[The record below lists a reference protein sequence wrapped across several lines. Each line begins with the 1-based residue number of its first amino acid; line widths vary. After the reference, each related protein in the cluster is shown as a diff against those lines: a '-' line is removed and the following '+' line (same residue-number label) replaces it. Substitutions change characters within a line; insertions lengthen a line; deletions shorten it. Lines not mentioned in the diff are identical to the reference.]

1 MKTCRLKIIT
11 ANIIDETDSPQIH
24 YISQNKKPKNNL
36 NILNNEENNNLIHN
50 IEENNIIQKEKFE
63 KIIEENNKNI
73 YDGNIN
79 NLENKNLEKIQE
91 NEIKNNIMDANVDV
105 NDLCTISKKNIYEE
119 QKINNIYNNINNLD
133 NNYNSYNHLNNN
145 YPYEIMNKKRVMNN
159 SLRCLFKNRITKT
172 NNNKNKST
180 QKSLSISK
188 SITYSGAN
196 IKKNSKKYSKNNSRS
211 NLNLNQSI
219 NKSFGTKNNIKS
231 KSSASLTFKKNT
243 TKNANKS
250 INNKKNNNILRG
262 NKKNV
267 NYVDNTSS
275 IVTSWKVVEKND
287 YNIGQT
293 IDFKTLIDDLIVK
306 ECQLVREKEQIM
318 QIFEQKLKPLRE
330 MNKKL
335 INENN
340 EELDKEDELNGEL
353 ILLKNQYETL
363 FNSLN
368 SNDKKKLKDIK
379 KNTNNFED
387 NEFNKKQ
394 KEIEEEINIL
404 NNQLINGDFILI
416 TKPADYYKISEEE
429 QKSITLLLKGIFF
442 SIHILDTD
450 KIIDLIWKHDK
461 QFQTIYFIVEELLNF
476 FNLDHKMDRN
486 ALINYFYSFCK
497 YYNYMNKNV
506 FKNEFKKKI
515 GKIYIY
521 NKYLYMSRLINY
533 HNSKIK
539 SLLQSIKKKDIF
551 NQGVINYDQFIRYL
565 YDYKIIHFNNLDEDF
580 EQLLE
585 FLIYCMKK
593 QRKLGLFESQ
603 EYISDNKSDK
613 EKKHSLFDL
622 YYESLKDYIDEYNCN
637 NITNPFYLIRNYM
650 KANDIINA
658 EKLFR
663 PIITEK
669 NILKIGSKEYIDIII
684 LNKYLRFKGI
694 IKNNDKII
702 VKTFEEELVD
712 INQFI
717 NDIYNDNVNEEKPED
732 KEEIRNK
739 AENFIDEIFQL
750 NY

>member
-11 ANIIDETDSPQIH
+11 ANIIDERDSPQIH
-24 YISQNKKPKNNL
+24 YVSQNKKPKNNS
-36 NILNNEENNNLIHN
+36 NILNKEENNNLIHN
-50 IEENNIIQKEKFE
+50 IEENNIFQKENFE
-63 KIIEENNKNI
+63 KITEENNKNI
-73 YDGNIN
+73 YDGNMY
-79 NLENKNLEKIQE
+79 NLENKNSEKIQE
-91 NEIKNNIMDANVDV
+91 NEIKNNIKDANIDI

-145 YPYEIMNKKRVMNN
+145 YPYEIMNKKKVMNN
-159 SLRCLFKNRITKT
+159 SLRSLFKNRLTKT
-172 NNNKNKST
+172 NNNKTKST
-180 QKSLSISK
+180 HKNLSISK

-196 IKKNSKKYSKNNSRS
+196 IKKNLKKYSKNNSRT

-219 NKSFGTKNNIKS
+219 NKSFGAKNNNKS
-231 KSSASLTFKKNT
+231 KSSASLTFKKN
-243 TKNANKS
+243 KIANKN

-262 NKKNV
+262 NKKNG
-267 NYVDNTSS
+267 NYADNTSS
-275 IVTSWKVVEKND
+275 IGTSWKIVEKND
-287 YNIGQT
+287 YNIGQS

-306 ECQLVREKEQIM
+306 ECQLVREKEQFM

-368 SNDKKKLKDIK
+368 SNEKKKLNDIK
-379 KNTNNFED
+379 KKTNNFGD

-394 KEIEEEINIL
+394 KEIEEEIKIL

-416 TKPADYYKISEEE
+416 TKPADYYKITEEE
-429 QKSITLLLKGIFF
+429 QKSITLLLKGMFF
-442 SIHILDTD
+442 GIHIFDTD

-461 QFQTIYFIVEELLNF
+461 KFQTIYFIVEELLNF
-476 FNLDHKMDRN
+476 FDLDHKMDRN
-486 ALINYFYSFCK
+486 VLINYFYSFYK
-497 YYNYMNKNV
+497 NYNYMNKKE

-515 GKIYIY
+515 GKIYIF
-521 NKYLYMSRLINY
+521 NKYIYMSRLKNY

-551 NQGVINYDQFIRYL
+551 NQGVINYDQFIEYL
-565 YDYKIIHFNNLDEDF
+565 YDYRIILINNLDEDF
-580 EQLLE
+580 EELLE

-593 QRKLGLFESQ
+593 PRKLGLFESQ
-603 EYISDNKSDK
+603 EYILDNKSDK
-613 EKKHSLFDL
+613 EKKRSLFDL
-622 YYESLKDYIDEYNCN
+622 YYESLKDFIDEYNCN

-650 KANDIINA
+650 KVNDIISA
-658 EKLFR
+658 EKLLR

-669 NILKIGSKEYIDIII
+669 NILKIESKEYIDIII

-694 IKNNDKII
+694 IKNDDKII

-717 NDIYNDNVNEEKPED
+717 NDIYNDNVNEEKLVD
-732 KEEIRNK
+732 NEELRNK
-739 AENFIDEIFQL
+739 AENFIDEILQL